1 MPPWII
7 AAIPVAIG
15 ALVSVCTAAL
25 FIGPF
30 VIPLWAQTMEEKKR
44 VKFVAAVKGALDNV
58 ESFVISTPTDLDNL
72 LLKVGR
78 MLEREL
84 GKVKGKDA
92 EKLESIKTS
101 MVAKA
106 VKSANAPSGAPV
118 GVSIPGVGV
127 RGLGL

>member
-7 AAIPVAIG
+7 AAIPIAVG

-78 MLEREL
+78 MLEKEL

-92 EKLESIKTS
+92 EKLESIKQS
-101 MVAKA
+101 AVSKA
-106 VKSANAPSGAPV
+106 VKAANTASASAPSGAS
-118 GVSIPGVGV
+118 VSV
-127 RGLGL
+127 GLGL